1 MRKDEKSS
9 KNKFKIKFS
18 IDFSLSRSRR
28 VVVVVLFDMKMSTS
42 TSDLCTFY
50 FSSLLFFIATKLKET
65 WNFPNRDADDDA
77 TFFSEPR
84 KFRSR
89 NNRREEK
96 KKLIQFQFNHLPST
110 RIRICARWA
119 LELNSMS
126 FVIYYTFVIR
136 DLSILSFFPPNQ
148 SDTEFSH
155 PSFAFCGENC
165 FLSCFLFHISLSIYI
180 KSSSSSPSIDKSVK
194 ES

>member
-1 MRKDEKSS
+1 MQ
-9 KNKFKIKFS
+9 FF
-18 IDFSLSRSRR
+18 
-28 VVVVVLFDMKMSTS
+28 
-42 TSDLCTFY
+42 
-50 FSSLLFFIATKLKET
+50 FSSLLFFIANKLKET

-155 PSFAFCGENC
+155 PSFAFCGRKL
-165 FLSCFLFHISLSIYI
+165 FSFLFFCFTFHCPYTSRAAAAAHRSTNPSKKVEIAILRVKSLTHIFLN
-180 KSSSSSPSIDKSVK
+180 
-194 ES
+194 